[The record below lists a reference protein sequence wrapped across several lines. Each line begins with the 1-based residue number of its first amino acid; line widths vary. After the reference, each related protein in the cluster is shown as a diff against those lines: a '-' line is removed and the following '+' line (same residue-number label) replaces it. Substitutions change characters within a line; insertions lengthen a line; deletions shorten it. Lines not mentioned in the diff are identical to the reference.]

1 MIADNNW
8 AELPYFI
15 STSKTG
21 FSTTL
26 LEKFDAELLL
36 GQLSYKQKADIYNF
50 YHKYERVV
58 KKTSINHDD
67 HLLKMTKLFPGN
79 DCVKPCT
86 LNWYSGLALYTIYVS
101 VTTPP
106 FMPYVKGHVLIADVL
121 RKLISSIA
129 SSECTSGMTSTFLG
143 GCYHVTSNSYWK
155 KSPPHYFYEA
165 FSAYYSCK

>member
-50 YHKYERVV
+50 YHKYMKE
-58 KKTSINHDD
+58 
-67 HLLKMTKLFPGN
+67 L
-79 DCVKPCT
+79 
-86 LNWYSGLALYTIYVS
+86 
-101 VTTPP
+101 
-106 FMPYVKGHVLIADVL
+106 
-121 RKLISSIA
+121 
-129 SSECTSGMTSTFLG
+129 
-143 GCYHVTSNSYWK
+143 
-155 KSPPHYFYEA
+155 
-165 FSAYYSCK
+165 